1 MLRLTYGLVFV
12 MGVVAMG
19 PVLDAQEPAPF
30 VAVWECQIN
39 QGERAAFREAQQA
52 WGEYLVANPIEA
64 PGSLVGAYL
73 GALNNFSL
81 YRVVQTFE
89 NLGEWDEWRRLN
101 RQARR
106 TDPQRQAVFRE
117 MFSHLNS
124 CNWNFTRRIV
134 NQ

>member
-89 NLGEWDEWRRLN
+89 NLGEWDEWR
-101 RQARR
+101 QARR